1 MLLNFWNEIA
11 RIFMTNVLLPAIWL
25 IVLIV
30 GLPQLSETVYT
41 PSLPDIAYAL
51 NTSEPMVEYT
61 LTIYL
66 LGFAVGTLFWG
77 YLSDRLGRK
86 PCVIAGLLVFIVGC
100 IGCYFSTSIE
110 MLMISRLI
118 QAFGGAT
125 GSVLGQAICRDA
137 FHGPAL
143 GRVYS
148 LTGSAIALFPAL
160 GPLCGGLIAEIFGW
174 RNIFVFM
181 TMFALIVTILVS
193 VKLPETHPQA
203 SRKKVS
209 VWNIAKQLVL
219 DKKVLGFGLIVAG
232 CNGILFSYFAE
243 GSFYLI
249 KGLGLSPSHYGLSF
263 TVIGCSAMLG
273 GIVSKR
279 LQNQHSSKEIM
290 GYGLLIIAFATT
302 IFSCIAMINHSLFT
316 LPSHRM
322 IAVTIISQVIC
333 IFGTCITTVNALALA
348 LIDYK
353 HAIGTASSLFG
364 FFYYCM
370 ISLFT
375 FGMGFLHDGTLL
387 PMPLYFLAL
396 SMFMLTIKRLCLKKS

>member
-1 MLLNFWNEIA
+1 
-11 RIFMTNVLLPAIWL
+11 MTHILLPAIWL

-41 PSLPDIAYAL
+41 PSLPDIAHAL
-51 NTSEPMVEYT
+51 RSSEAMIEYT

-66 LGFAVGTLFWG
+66 FGFALGTLFWG
-77 YLSDRLGRK
+77 KISDKLGRK
-86 PCVIAGLLVFIVGC
+86 PCMIAGLLLFVIAC
-100 IGCYFSTSIE
+100 IGCYFSNSIE

-148 LTGSAIALFPAL
+148 ITGSAIALFPAL

-174 RNIFVFM
+174 RNIFVFL

-193 VKLPETHPQA
+193 VKLPETHPHA

-209 VWNIAKQLVL
+209 AWNIATQLML
-219 DKKVLGFGLIVAG
+219 DKKVIGFGLIVAG

-263 TVIGCSAMLG
+263 TVIGASAMLG
-273 GIVSKR
+273 GIVSRR
-279 LQNQHSSKEIM
+279 LQNKHSSKEIM

-302 IFSCIAMINHSLFT
+302 IFSWIAIINHNLFG
-316 LPSHRM
+316 LPSHIM
-322 IAVTIISQVIC
+322 IAITIMSQAIC
-333 IFGTCITTVNALALA
+333 IFGTCIASVNALALA
-348 LIDYK
+348 LVDYK

-375 FGMGFLHDGTLL
+375 FFMGFLHDGTLL

-396 SMFMLTIKRLCLKKS
+396 SCFMMIVNRICLKS

>member
-1 MLLNFWNEIA
+1 
-11 RIFMTNVLLPAIWL
+11 MTHILLPAIWL

-41 PSLPDIAYAL
+41 PSLPDIAHAL
-51 NTSEPMVEYT
+51 RTSEAMVEYT
-61 LTIYL
+61 LSIYL
-66 LGFAVGTLFWG
+66 FGFALGTLFWG
-77 YLSDRLGRK
+77 KISDKLGRK
-86 PCVIAGLLVFIVGC
+86 PCVIAGLLVFIIGC
-100 IGCYFSTSIE
+100 IGCYFSNSIE
-110 MLMISRLI
+110 MLMISRGV
-118 QAFGGAT
+118 QAFGGSI

-137 FHGPAL
+137 FHGSAL

-148 LTGSAIALFPAL
+148 ATGSALALFPAL
-160 GPLCGGLIAEIFGW
+160 GPLFGGLIAEIFGW
-174 RNIFVFM
+174 RNIFIFL

-193 VKLPETHPQA
+193 VKLPETHPHA

-209 VWNIAKQLVL
+209 IWNIATQLML
-219 DKKVLGFGLIVAG
+219 DKKVIGFALIVAG

-263 TVIGCSAMLG
+263 TVIAVATMLG

-279 LQNQHSSKEIM
+279 LQNKHSSKEIM

-302 IFSCIAMINHSLFT
+302 IFSCVATINHNLFA
-316 LPSHRM
+316 LPSHVM
-322 IAVTIISQVIC
+322 IAITIISQMGCAFGIC
-333 IFGTCITTVNALALA
+333 MATSNALALA
-348 LIDYK
+348 LADYK

-375 FGMGFLHDGTLL
+375 LFMGFLHDGTLL
-387 PMPLYFLAL
+387 PMPLYFLSL
-396 SMFMLTIKRLCLKKS
+396 SCFMMIVNCICLKS

>member
-1 MLLNFWNEIA
+1 
-11 RIFMTNVLLPAIWL
+11 MTHILLPAIWL
-25 IVLIV
+25 IVFIV

-41 PSLPDIAYAL
+41 PSLPDIAHAL
-51 NTSEPMVEYT
+51 RTSEAMVEYT

-66 LGFAVGTLFWG
+66 FGFALGTLFWG
-77 YLSDRLGRK
+77 KISDKLGRK
-86 PCVIAGLLVFIVGC
+86 PCMIGGLLVFIIGC

-118 QAFGGAT
+118 QSFGGAT

-143 GRVYS
+143 GRIYS
-148 LTGSAIALFPAL
+148 IIASAAALFPAL
-160 GPLCGGLIAEIFGW
+160 GPLCGGVIAEIFGW
-174 RNIFVFM
+174 RNIFVFL

-193 VKLPETHPQA
+193 VKLPETHPHA

-209 VWNIAKQLVL
+209 VWNIATQLIR
-219 DKKVLGFGLIVAG
+219 DKKVVGFGLIVAG

-263 TVIGCSAMLG
+263 TVIGASAMFG

-279 LQNQHSSKEIM
+279 LQNKHSSKEIM

-302 IFSCIAMINHSLFT
+302 IFSCLSVINHHLFAF
-316 LPSHRM
+316 PFHIM
-322 IAVTIISQVIC
+322 IAVTIISQAIC
-333 IFGTCITTVNALALA
+333 IFGTCIASVNALALA
-348 LIDYK
+348 LVDYK

-370 ISLFT
+370 ISFFT
-375 FGMGFLHDGTLL
+375 FFMGFLHDGTLL
-387 PMPLYFLAL
+387 PMPLYFLSL
-396 SMFMLTIKRLCLKKS
+396 SLFMMIVNRIFLKS

>member
-1 MLLNFWNEIA
+1 
-11 RIFMTNVLLPAIWL
+11 MTHILLPAIWL

-41 PSLPDIAYAL
+41 PSLPDIAHAL
-51 NTSEPMVEYT
+51 STSEAMVEYT

-66 LGFAVGTLFWG
+66 FGFALGTLCWG
-77 YLSDRLGRK
+77 KISDKLGRK
-86 PCVIAGLLVFIVGC
+86 PCVIAGLVVFIIGC

-118 QAFGGAT
+118 QAFGGSI

-148 LTGSAIALFPAL
+148 ATGSALALFPAL
-160 GPLCGGLIAEIFGW
+160 GPLFGGLIAEIFGW
-174 RNIFVFM
+174 RNIFIFL
-181 TMFALIVTILVS
+181 TIFALIVTILVS
-193 VKLPETHPQA
+193 VKLPETHPHA

-209 VWNIAKQLVL
+209 LWNIAKQLVL

-263 TVIGCSAMLG
+263 TVIAVATMLG

-279 LQNQHSSKEIM
+279 LQNKHFSKEIM

-302 IFSCIAMINHSLFT
+302 IFSCVAMINHNLFA
-316 LPSHRM
+316 LHSHIM
-322 IAVTIISQVIC
+322 IAITILSQMGCAFGIC
-333 IFGTCITTVNALALA
+333 MATSNALALA
-348 LIDYK
+348 LVDYK

-364 FFYYCM
+364 FFYYVL

-375 FGMGFLHDGTLL
+375 FFMGLLHDGTLL
-387 PMPLYFLAL
+387 PMPLYFLSL
-396 SMFMLTIKRLCLKKS
+396 SCFMMIVNRICLKS

>member
-1 MLLNFWNEIA
+1 
-11 RIFMTNVLLPAIWL
+11 MTHILLPAIWL

-41 PSLPDIAYAL
+41 PSLPDIAHAL
-51 NTSEPMVEYT
+51 STIEAMVEYT

-66 LGFAVGTLFWG
+66 FGFALGTLCWG
-77 YLSDRLGRK
+77 KISDKLGRK
-86 PCVIAGLLVFIVGC
+86 PCVIAGLVVFIIGC

-118 QAFGGAT
+118 QAFGGSI

-148 LTGSAIALFPAL
+148 ATGSELALFPAL
-160 GPLCGGLIAEIFGW
+160 GPLFGGLIAEIFGW
-174 RNIFVFM
+174 RNIFIFL
-181 TMFALIVTILVS
+181 TIFALIVTILVS
-193 VKLPETHPQA
+193 VKLPETHPHA

-209 VWNIAKQLVL
+209 LWNIAKQLVL

-249 KGLGLSPSHYGLSF
+249 KGLGLSPIHYGLSF
-263 TVIGCSAMLG
+263 TVIAVATMLG

-279 LQNQHSSKEIM
+279 LQNKHSSKEIM
-290 GYGLLIIAFATT
+290 GYGLLIIAFAAT
-302 IFSCIAMINHSLFT
+302 IFSCVATINHNLFA
-316 LPSHRM
+316 LSSHVM
-322 IAVTIISQVIC
+322 IAITILSQMGCAFGIC
-333 IFGTCITTVNALALA
+333 MATSNALALA
-348 LIDYK
+348 LVDYK

-364 FFYYCM
+364 FFYYFL

-375 FGMGFLHDGTLL
+375 FFMGFLHDGTLL

-396 SMFMLTIKRLCLKKS
+396 SCFMMVVNRICLKS